1 MPDLI
6 GRHKRLSFLK
16 VKQTYMRMTKFTS
29 LNESKS
35 PKEYTRQYVDRSG
48 EDTDVVGYSSNV
60 AFSFDRHT
68 DTPVHDKLA
77 DIIDNEKL
85 GTDAHVDIVTVDLF
99 KTEDNEKT
107 CEARMREYAVVPSN
121 VGDGTDA
128 LIYAGSFKA
137 VSDMVTG
144 TATSED
150 NWETC
155 TFTPKE

>member
-16 VKQTYMRMTKFTS
+16 VEQTYTRMTKFTS

-48 EDTDVVGYSSNV
+48 EDTDVVGYSASV
-60 AFSFDRHT
+60 AFAYDRHT

-77 DIIDNEKL
+77 DIIDNEKM

-99 KTEDNEKT
+99 KKTETNV
-107 CEARMREYAVVPSN
+107 CEARMRTYSVIPSN

-128 LIYAGSFKA
+128 LIYSGNLKA
-137 VSDMVTG
+137 VSEMVTG

-150 NWETC
+150 DWQTC